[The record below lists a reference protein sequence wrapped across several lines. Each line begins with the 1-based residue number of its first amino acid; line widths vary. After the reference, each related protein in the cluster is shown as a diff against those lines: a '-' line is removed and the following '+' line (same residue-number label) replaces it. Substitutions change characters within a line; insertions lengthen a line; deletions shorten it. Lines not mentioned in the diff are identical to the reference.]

1 MPALEGDE
9 EVELDPKETIPE
21 RKKLNPRKMKAT
33 ATRLNILNTNKF
45 LSRLPILSA
54 ENSSCKL
61 KHEIIQILYL
71 LHHYNRIT
79 KNAYNNY
86 LNSLQ
91 WLNKIWLR

>member
-21 RKKLNPRKMKAT
+21 R
-33 ATRLNILNTNKF
+33 TRLNILNTNKL

-91 WLNKIWLR
+91 

>member
-9 EVELDPKETIPE
+9 EVELDPKETIAG

-33 ATRLNILNTNKF
+33 GTRLNILNTNKL
-45 LSRLPILSA
+45 LSRVPILSA

-61 KHEIIQILYL
+61 KQEIIQKLYL
-71 LHHYNRIT
+71 LYHYNRIT
-79 KNAYNNY
+79 KIAYNNY

-91 WLNKIWLR
+91 